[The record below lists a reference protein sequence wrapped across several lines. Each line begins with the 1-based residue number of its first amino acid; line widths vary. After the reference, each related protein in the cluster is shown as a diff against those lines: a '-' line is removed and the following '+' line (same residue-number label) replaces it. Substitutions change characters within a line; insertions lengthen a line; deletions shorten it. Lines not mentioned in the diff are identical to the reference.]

1 MSNAIEARGGREIEP
16 QRLLPVR
23 AEPEMQATEDRLDLR
38 SLLVTLRRRLG
49 LILGVLATV
58 LVLGIAI
65 TALQTPRY
73 TASSQIAL
81 NTTENRVAPGESG
94 ETKAPQTQDL
104 ADTEVEVLRSRE
116 LATTVAGALKL
127 DLDPGF
133 NPQNRPQGG
142 RLRRL
147 GESIGLLAPKPR
159 VRMTPDA
166 VRRSVVD
173 QLLSG
178 LSITRVGSTYAFNIA
193 MTSTSPEDAQ
203 RIANEY
209 ATQYTNLYLN
219 RKRTD
224 NTEALSFLSKR
235 LEELRNQAQADTARV
250 QQYRIANNL
259 LSTSGAS
266 LTEQEISS
274 YNQQVAAARAQAVE
288 DQARLSTAR
297 AQLRSGS
304 KGDDVGE
311 ALNSSVV
318 SGLRAQ
324 RATVSARLASLE
336 ARYGS
341 LYPDVQKAK
350 GELADVDTQI
360 AAEINRVIS
369 NLEAKARVSGERLAS
384 IQGTLGGA
392 RGQLATNNRAMV
404 GLDDLTR
411 RAEAS
416 QQLYDS
422 YLARYKQTGAEE
434 GTERPES
441 RIISFADLPMAPTSP
456 RVALNLILA
465 LVIGAGL
472 GIGSAFV
479 AEMMFSGLTTALDV
493 EQRLRI
499 RCLGSIPLLKS
510 VLPRAGAPIQS
521 VLDNP
526 SSGFAEA
533 FRSLRASVNYAVDGR
548 RQVLMITSA
557 LPREGKTTTAT
568 CLARMSAL
576 GGERVVLVDVDVRQH
591 GVSRLI
597 RGADD
602 RPGLIE
608 VLRGDAALDAALIHD
623 EDSGAYIL
631 PISQMS
637 RDVGNLLIGTEM
649 DTLIE
654 RLRER
659 FDLILFDAAPILP
672 IADTRSLALKV
683 DAVVMVARW
692 RSTADHAIRAALRL
706 LPHRHVPIAG
716 IVLTQVDVRKQAKF
730 GYGDGTFYYKKYQQY
745 YA

>member
-1 MSNAIEARGGREIEP
+1 MNNAIELRGGGDVEL
-16 QRLLPVR
+16 QRLLPVKMDP
-23 AEPEMQATEDRLDLR
+23 EPQSADDRLDLR
-38 SLLVTLRRRLG
+38 SLFVTLRRRRG
-49 LILGVLATV
+49 LILGV
-58 LVLGIAI
+58 VLGVFALSILA

-73 TASSQIAL
+73 TAVSQIVL
-81 NTTENRVAPGESG
+81 NATEDRVAPGESVQV
-94 ETKAPQTQDL
+94 KPPRSQDF
-104 ADTEVEVLRSRE
+104 ADTELEVLRSRD
-116 LATTVAGALKL
+116 LASKVAGALKL
-127 DLDPGF
+127 DLNPHF
-133 NPQNRPQGG
+133 NPNGARQGG

-147 GESIGLLAPKPR
+147 AESIGLVAPKPP
-159 VRMTPDA
+159 VRLSPEAT
-166 VRRSVVD
+166 RRAVVD
-173 QLLSG
+173 QLLSTLNVSRSG
-178 LSITRVGSTYAFNIA
+178 MTFAFNIA
-193 MTSTSPEDAQ
+193 VTSPYPEDAQ

-209 ATQYTNLYLN
+209 AVQYTNLYPN
-219 RKRTD
+219 QKRESTG
-224 NTEALSFLSKR
+224 EALTFLSKR

-274 YNQQVAAARAQAVE
+274 YNQQVAQARTQAAE

-297 AQLRSGS
+297 AQLRNGS

-311 ALNSSVV
+311 ALNSPVV

-324 RATVSARLASLE
+324 RAAVSARLASLE

-350 GELADVDTQI
+350 SELADVDAQI

-369 NLEAKARVSGERLAS
+369 NLEAKARVSADRLAS

-392 RGQLATNNRAMV
+392 RGQLASNNKAMV

-422 YLARYKQTGAEE
+422 YLARYKETGAQE

-441 RIISFADLPMAPTSP
+441 RITSFADLPTAPTTP
-456 RVALNLILA
+456 RVALNLILG
-465 LVIGAGL
+465 LLIGAGL
-472 GIGSAFV
+472 GVGAAFV

-493 EQRLRI
+493 EQRLHI

-510 VLPRAGAPIQS
+510 VVPRGGAPIQS

-526 SSGFAEA
+526 GSGFAES
-533 FRSLRASVNYAVDGR
+533 FRNVRASINYAIDGP
-548 RQVLMITSA
+548 RQLLMITSA
-557 LPREGKTTTAT
+557 LPREGKTTTST
-568 CLARMSAL
+568 CMARMSAMA
-576 GGERVVLVDVDVRQH
+576 GERVVLVDVDVRQH

-597 RGADD
+597 RGADN
-602 RPGLIE
+602 RPGLLE
-608 VLRGDAALDAALIHD
+608 VLRGEAPLDDALIHD

-631 PISQMS
+631 PISQAA
-637 RDVGNLLIGTEM
+637 RDTGGLLVGAEM
-649 DTLIE
+649 DALIE
-654 RLRER
+654 QLRAR
-659 FDLILFDAAPILP
+659 FDLILFDAPPILP
-672 IADTRSLALKV
+672 IADTRTLAMKA
-683 DAVVMVARW
+683 DAVVMMARW
-692 RSTADHAIRAALRL
+692 RSTADHAIRAALRM

-730 GYGDGTFYYKKYQQY
+730 GYGDGAFYYEKYRHY

>member
-1 MSNAIEARGGREIEP
+1 MSNAIEVRGGGDITP
-16 QRLLPVR
+16 QRLLPVK
-23 AEPEMQATEDRLDLR
+23 AEPELQGADDRLDLR
-38 SLLVTLRRRLG
+38 SLIVTLRRRSG
-49 LILGVLATV
+49 LILGVLGTV
-58 LVLGIAI
+58 LAFAI
-65 TALQTPRY
+65 VITSLQTPRY
-73 TASSQIAL
+73 TAVSQIVL

-94 ETKAPQTQDL
+94 EVKAPQSQDL

-116 LATTVAGALKL
+116 LAATVAGALKL
-127 DLDPGF
+127 DLDPRF
-133 NPQNRPQGG
+133 NPNGSRQGG
-142 RLRRL
+142 RFRRI
-147 GESIGLLAPKPR
+147 GESIGLLAPKPPIK
-159 VRMTPDA
+159 MAPEA
-166 VRRSVVD
+166 VRRAVVD

-178 LSITRVGSTYAFNIA
+178 LNITRAGTTYAFNIA
-193 MTSTSPEDAQ
+193 VTSTQPEDAQ

-209 ATQYTNLYLN
+209 AVQYTNLYLN
-219 RKRTD
+219 RKREN

-392 RGQLATNNRAMV
+392 RGQLATNNKAMV

-422 YLARYKQTGAEE
+422 YLARYKQTGAQE

-441 RIISFADLPMAPTSP
+441 RITSYADLPTAPTSP

-465 LVIGAGL
+465 IVVGAGL
-472 GIGSAFV
+472 GVAAAFI

-493 EQRLRI
+493 EQRLHI

-510 VLPRAGAPIQS
+510 VLPRAGAPIQA
-521 VLDNP
+521 VLDEP
-526 SSGFAEA
+526 ASGFAEA
-533 FRSLRASVNYAVDGR
+533 FRGLRASINYAVDGR
-548 RQVLMITSA
+548 RQVLMVTSA
-557 LPREGKTTTAT
+557 LPREGKTTTST

-576 GGERVVLVDVDVRQH
+576 NGERVVLLDVDVRQH

-597 RGADD
+597 RGAAD

-608 VLRGDAALDAALIHD
+608 VLRGDAELDAALIHD

-631 PISQMS
+631 PIIPAS

-649 DTLIE
+649 DTLLAT
-654 RLRER
+654 LRER
-659 FDLILFDAAPILP
+659 FDLILLDAAPILP
-672 IADTRSLALKV
+672 VADTRTLAMKA

-730 GYGDGTFYYKKYQQY
+730 GYGDGTFYYKKYQHY

>member
-1 MSNAIEARGGREIEP
+1 MSNAIEALGGREIEP
-16 QRLLPVR
+16 QRLLPIR
-23 AEPEMQATEDRLDLR
+23 AEPEIHSSEDRLDLR
-38 SLLVTLRRRLG
+38 SLLVTLRRRRG
-49 LILGVLATV
+49 LILAVLATV
-58 LVLGIAI
+58 MILAI
-65 TALQTPRY
+65 LFTASQTPRY
-73 TASSQIAL
+73 VASSQIAL
-81 NTTENRVAPGESG
+81 VTTENRVTPGESA
-94 ETKAPQTQDL
+94 ETKAPQSQDL

-116 LATTVAGALKL
+116 LASTVAQALKL
-127 DLDPGF
+127 DQNPRF
-133 NPQNRPQGG
+133 NPSGRQNG
-142 RLRRL
+142 RLRRI
-147 GESIGLLAPKPR
+147 GESIGLLRPKPP
-159 VRMTPDA
+159 VKLTTEA

-178 LSITRVGSTYAFNIA
+178 LNITRVGSTYTFNIA
-193 MTSTSPEDAQ
+193 MTSDQPEDAE

-209 ATQYTNLYLN
+209 AAQYTNLYLN
-219 RKRTD
+219 RKRQD
-224 NTEALSFLSKR
+224 NSEALAFLSKR

-288 DQARLSTAR
+288 DEARLSTAR

-311 ALNSSVV
+311 ALNSSVI

-341 LYPDVQKAK
+341 LYPDVQKTK
-350 GELADVDTQI
+350 SELNDVDEQI
-360 AAEINRVIS
+360 AAEINRVVS
-369 NLEAKARVSGERLAS
+369 NLEAKARVSGERLSS

-392 RGQLATNNRAMV
+392 RAQLATNNKAMV

-441 RIISFADLPMAPTSP
+441 RIISYADLPMAPTSP

-465 LVIGAGL
+465 AIIGTGL
-472 GIGSAFV
+472 GIASAFI

-493 EQRLRI
+493 EQKLHI
-499 RCLGSIPLLKS
+499 RCLGSIPLLSS
-510 VLPRAGAPIQS
+510 VMPRGSAPIQS
-521 VLDNP
+521 VLDDP
-526 SSGFAEA
+526 GSGFAEA
-533 FRSLRASVNYAVDGR
+533 FRSLRASINYAVDGR
-548 RQVLMITSA
+548 RQALMITSA

-568 CLARMSAL
+568 CLARISAL
-576 GGERVVLVDVDVRQH
+576 AGERVVLVDVDVRQH

-597 RGADD
+597 RHADD

-608 VLRGDAALDAALIHD
+608 VLRQEADLDAALIFD
-623 EDSGAYIL
+623 EESGAFIL
-631 PISQMS
+631 PIRQAT
-637 RDVGNLLIGTEM
+637 RDVGNLLIGAEM
-649 DTLIE
+649 DALLLA
-654 RLRER
+654 LRER
-659 FDLILFDAAPILP
+659 FDLIVFDAAPILP
-672 IADTRSLALKV
+672 IADTRSLAMKV

-692 RSTADHAIRAALRL
+692 RSTADHAIRAALRM
-706 LPHRHVPIAG
+706 LPYRHVPIAG
-716 IVLTQVDVRKQAKF
+716 VALTLVDVRKQAKF
-730 GYGDGTFYYKKYQQY
+730 GYGDGIFYYEKYRHY

>member
-1 MSNAIEARGGREIEP
+1 MSNAIEARGGREIEV
-16 QRLLPVR
+16 QRLLPVK
-23 AEPEMQATEDRLDLR
+23 AEPEMQPTEDRLDLR
-38 SLLVTLRRRLG
+38 SLLVTLQRRRG

-58 LVLGIAI
+58 MALAIAF

-73 TASSQIAL
+73 TAYSQIAL
-81 NTTENRVAPGESG
+81 VTTESRVPPGESG
-94 ETKAPQTQDL
+94 ETKAPQSQDL

-116 LATTVAGALKL
+116 LASTVARALKL
-127 DLDPGF
+127 DLDPRF
-133 NPQNRPQGG
+133 NPNGSRQGG
-142 RLRRL
+142 RLRRI
-147 GESIGLLAPKPR
+147 GESIGLLASKPP
-159 VRMTPDA
+159 VKMSPDA

-178 LSITRVGSTYAFNIA
+178 LNIMRVGSTYTFNIS
-193 MTSTSPEDAQ
+193 MTSAQPEDAQ

-209 ATQYTNLYLN
+209 AVQYTNLYLN
-219 RKRTD
+219 RKRET
-224 NTEALSFLSKR
+224 NSEALTFLSKR

-274 YNQQVAAARAQAVE
+274 FNQQVAAARAQAVE

-297 AQLRSGS
+297 AQLRNGS

-318 SGLRAQ
+318 SGLRGQ
-324 RATVSARLASLE
+324 RAIVSARLASLE

-350 GELADVDTQI
+350 SELADVDAQI
-360 AAEINRVIS
+360 SAEINRVIS

-392 RGQLATNNRAMV
+392 RAQLVTNNKAMV

-441 RIISFADLPMAPTSP
+441 RVISYADLPMAPTSP

-472 GIGSAFV
+472 SIASAFI
-479 AEMMFSGLTTALDV
+479 AEMMFSGFTTELDV
-493 EQRLRI
+493 EQRLRT

-510 VLPRAGAPIQS
+510 VVPRGGPPIQS
-521 VLDNP
+521 ILDDP
-526 SSGFAEA
+526 GSGFAEA
-533 FRSLRASVNYAVDGR
+533 FRSLRASINYAVDGR
-548 RQVLMITSA
+548 RQALMITSA
-557 LPREGKTTTAT
+557 LPREGKTTTAI

-597 RGADD
+597 RHADD

-608 VLRGDAALDAALIHD
+608 VLRGEAELDAALIHD
-623 EDSGAYIL
+623 QESNAYIL
-631 PISQMS
+631 PIRETA
-637 RDVGNLLIGTEM
+637 RDVGNLLIGMEM
-649 DTLIE
+649 DALIVA
-654 RLRER
+654 LRER
-659 FDLILFDAAPILP
+659 FDLIVFDAAPILP
-672 IADTRSLALKV
+672 IADTRSLAMKV
-683 DAVVMVARW
+683 DAIVLVARW
-692 RSTADHAIRAALRL
+692 RSTADHAIRAALRM
-706 LPHRHVPIAG
+706 LPHRYVPIAG
-716 IVLTQVDVRKQAKF
+716 VVLTLVDVRKQAKF
-730 GYGDGTFYYKKYQQY
+730 GHGDGTSYYKKYRHY